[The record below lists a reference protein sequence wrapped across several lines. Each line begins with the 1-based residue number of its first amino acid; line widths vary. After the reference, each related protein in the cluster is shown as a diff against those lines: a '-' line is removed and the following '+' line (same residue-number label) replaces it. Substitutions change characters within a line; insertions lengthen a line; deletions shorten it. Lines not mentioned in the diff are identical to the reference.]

1 MVPSPPFLRQQ
12 PVYEGKLYV
21 SVSSDI
27 SEALTSYIMGT
38 EAFRFDRLGLQ
49 SHTDGSSVINLFEGS
64 WTEEETKARK
74 AIFEG
79 GFKFAAY
86 EARKK
91 FNSTASSV
99 KIEEDCSEYPFTQ

>member
-1 MVPSPPFLRQQ
+1 M
-12 PVYEGKLYV
+12 YEGKLYV

-64 WTEEETKARK
+64 
-74 AIFEG
+74 
-79 GFKFAAY
+79 
-86 EARKK
+86 
-91 FNSTASSV
+91 
-99 KIEEDCSEYPFTQ
+99 